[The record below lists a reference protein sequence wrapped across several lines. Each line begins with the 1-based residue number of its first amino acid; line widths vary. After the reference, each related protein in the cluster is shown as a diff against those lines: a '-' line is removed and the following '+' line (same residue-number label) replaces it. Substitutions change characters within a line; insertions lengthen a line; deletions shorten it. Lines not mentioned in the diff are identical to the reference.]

1 MQALNTVQKPFAAP
15 AAAARSSGRRALA
28 VRAAAEPE
36 QLSRRALA
44 GFLAAAPVLLPASR
58 ALALI
63 PDDDDEELVEKA
75 RANRAK
81 RLAAERE
88 TQQAFSRSA
97 KGLGEAAAAKRS
109 WIVLQACMVCRPV
122 RQAGS
127 APAWCFPF
135 LTNHPGLPRCRFL
148 AEAHTGITA
157 SVPCCVLILHS
168 DAAALP
174 ADRVLEQELIPVQR
188 AINNLAQVR
197 AALTPHAACTG
208 QLLLLHDLWPSPT
221 AAGART
227 RHSSCRSRLATPL
240 PCRAARSWRLAM
252 SRRRRAR

>member
-1 MQALNTVQKPFAAP
+1 MQALATVQKPFAAP

-28 VRAAAEPE
+28 VRAAAAPE

-97 KGLGEAAAAKRS
+97 KGLGEFNS
-109 WIVLQACMVCRPV
+109 WIFC
-122 RQAGS
+122 
-127 APAWCFPF
+127 
-135 LTNHPGLPRCRFL
+135 HILP
-148 AEAHTGITA
+148 
-157 SVPCCVLILHS
+157 
-168 DAAALP
+168 
-174 ADRVLEQELIPVQR
+174 
-188 AINNLAQVR
+188 
-197 AALTPHAACTG
+197 
-208 QLLLLHDLWPSPT
+208 LLHQT
-221 AAGART
+221 IGT
-227 RHSSCRSRLATPL
+227 
-240 PCRAARSWRLAM
+240 
-252 SRRRRAR
+252 

>member
-1 MQALNTVQKPFAAP
+1 MARTKGWPARLNSPPPPRWSWRSQPATTPAMQALTTVQKPFAAP

-97 KGLGEAAAAKRS
+97 KGLGEA
-109 WIVLQACMVCRPV
+109 
-122 RQAGS
+122 
-127 APAWCFPF
+127 
-135 LTNHPGLPRCRFL
+135 T
-148 AEAHTGITA
+148 
-157 SVPCCVLILHS
+157 
-168 DAAALP
+168 
-174 ADRVLEQELIPVQR
+174 
-188 AINNLAQVR
+188 
-197 AALTPHAACTG
+197 
-208 QLLLLHDLWPSPT
+208 
-221 AAGART
+221 
-227 RHSSCRSRLATPL
+227 
-240 PCRAARSWRLAM
+240 
-252 SRRRRAR
+252 